1 MGLGRTRPLEFCK
14 PCCAVSE
21 VRGPERAVVKGMTWF
36 NDILN
41 VFGGGGG
48 GGWGEWGGGA

>member
-1 MGLGRTRPLEFCK
+1 M
-14 PCCAVSE
+14 SE

-48 GGWGEWGGGA
+48 GRVALIGPEATYSIFTSI